1 MDISTILG
9 FLVGFGMLLVGF
21 MLEKGTPDMLVG
33 LSPFL
38 IVFGGTFGALLVSY
52 TLHEIKRIPRLML
65 DACLLHKSSLP
76 DLRDAIVRLS
86 EKARREGLLSLE
98 QVIGNPDSAQSLP
111 PMLIKGLG
119 LIIDGTSVELV
130 REMLENEMDLK
141 AQARAL
147 DAKIFD
153 TAGGFFPTLGIIG
166 TVMGLVMVLSNM
178 GDPAELAKAIATAF
192 IATLYGVVF
201 ANLIALPVA
210 SKLKLKAGQEQ
221 MEMEFLLEGILSIQ
235 AGENPMVV
243 RQKLDS
249 YIDALGN
256 EPRGRKSAKKAAGV
270 GR

>member
-9 FLVGFGMLLVGF
+9 FLIGFGMLLGGF

-38 IVFGGTFGALLVSY
+38 IVFGGTTGALLVSY
-52 TLHEIKRIPRLML
+52 TLREIRRIPGLML
-65 DACLLHKSSLP
+65 DACRLHRSSLP
-76 DLRDAIVRLS
+76 ELRETIVRLS
-86 EKARREGLLSLE
+86 EKARREGLLSLD
-98 QVIGNPDSAQSLP
+98 QVIGNPDAAHTLP

-119 LIIDGTSVELV
+119 LVIDGTSVELV

-141 AQARAL
+141 AQARTL
-147 DAKIFD
+147 DARIFE
-153 TAGGFFPTLGIIG
+153 TAGGYFPTLGIIG

-210 SKLKLKAGQEQ
+210 SKLKLKGEHEQ
-221 MEMEFLLEGILSIQ
+221 TEMEFLLEGILSIQ

-249 YIDALGN
+249 YIQAQ
-256 EPRGRKSAKKAAGV
+256 ERGRAGSRRAKKRTGD
-270 GR
+270 R